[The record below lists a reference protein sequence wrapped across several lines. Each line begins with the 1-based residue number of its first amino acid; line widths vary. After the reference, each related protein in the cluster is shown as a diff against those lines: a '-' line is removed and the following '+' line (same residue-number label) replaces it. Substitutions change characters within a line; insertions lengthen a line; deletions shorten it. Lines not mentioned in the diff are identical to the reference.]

1 MKKTV
6 ALLLAVCVMAF
17 LVGCKEKKK
26 TTDSTETAKEQTTSA
41 EGELLPAEDTEG
53 ENFGAFIPFI

>member
-26 TTDSTETAKEQTTSA
+26 TTVGPAPDRGCGLDEQ
-41 EGELLPAEDTEG
+41 
-53 ENFGAFIPFI
+53 NKK